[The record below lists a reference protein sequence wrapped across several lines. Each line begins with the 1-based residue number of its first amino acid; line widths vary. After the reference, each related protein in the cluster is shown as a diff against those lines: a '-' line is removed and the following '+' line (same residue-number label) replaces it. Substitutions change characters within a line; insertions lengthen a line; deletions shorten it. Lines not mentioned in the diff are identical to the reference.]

1 MFSEKIEKNLDQKK
15 RSVGLCLPVGGKAA
29 PRRFALI
36 GCSGMFMRLP
46 ILLPV
51 CQPASPV
58 IGVLCCRG
66 HIYRK
71 LALLCLHQL
80 ARLVEGEKPL
90 LRSDCIS
97 ELEGSQRRIR
107 VGRLVSAR
115 VGKLFL
121 ELQTKMIGFSRQ
133 TCSWAVFFFSSVC
146 FFAQQLVAVS
156 RGEVWLFVVLPSVF
170 IVYL

>member
-1 MFSEKIEKNLDQKK
+1 M
-15 RSVGLCLPVGGKAA
+15 GGKAA

-51 CQPASPV
+51 YQPASPV

-71 LALLCLHQL
+71 LALLCLYQL
-80 ARLVEGEKPL
+80 ARPVEGRKKPL

-121 ELQTKMIGFSRQ
+121 ELQTKKMIGFSRQ
-133 TCSWAVFFFSSVC
+133 TCSWALVFFSSVC

-156 RGEVWLFVVLPSVF
+156 RGGSLAFCCSALSVYRLPLGSK
-170 IVYL
+170 